1 MNATETRAAW
11 SEWQPLPGNWQP
23 TPAVLAETLDGGQS
37 FRWHQTEDGWTGL
50 WNGCV
55 AQLRLNKGAV
65 EWRAP
70 VTLAA
75 RVANSLP
82 RYLGGE
88 HDWSALTDS
97 LPWRSDAHL
106 AQCI

>member
-1 MNATETRAAW
+1 MNSAQEGAAW
-11 SEWQPLPGNWQP
+11 SDWQPLPGHWRP

-37 FRWHQTEDGWTGL
+37 FRWHQAEDGWTGL

-55 AQLRLNKGAV
+55 AQLRLEQASV
-65 EWRAP
+65 EWRP
-70 VTLAA
+70 PAA
-75 RVANSLP
+75 LTPAVASALP

-88 HDWSALTDS
+88 HDWAALTDS

-106 AQCI
+106 A